1 MQTTSLHELQAQF
14 SECLFDIEKNSS
26 LLPLKTQ
33 NPDNN
38 EQRLNI
44 YRNNVFYSLT
54 SALADLYPVIKRLTG
69 TDFFNG
75 TAKSYLLEHPPKNA
89 AMVYFAEN
97 FPDFLLNFKNTLD
110 NPWLSDVARVDL
122 AWHQSY
128 HAADSAPLT
137 PDQLA
142 KIPADKLAQSKL
154 ALHPSVKLIQSAYPI
169 FQIWDVNHSE
179 RETEDKIDLGSGEES
194 LCSFRPVN
202 DVIVR
207 QLDTGSFT
215 FLQQLQNGQP
225 LSEAM
230 LLASE
235 ENPEFEMDVCLAR
248 CLTDGIFQ
256 NITGETQ

>member
-1 MQTTSLHELQAQF
+1 MQTTCLHELQRQF
-14 SECLFDIEKNSS
+14 SDCLFDIEKKAS

-33 NPDNN
+33 TPDNN
-38 EQRLNI
+38 EQRLDI

-75 TAKSYLLEHPPKNA
+75 TAKSYLIEHPPKSA
-89 AMVYFAEN
+89 TMVYFAEN
-97 FPDFLLNFKNTLD
+97 FPDFLLSFKYSKD
-110 NPWLSDVARVDL
+110 HPWLSDVARVDL

-128 HAADSAPLT
+128 HAADSVPLM

-142 KIPADKLAQSKL
+142 MIPADKLAHTKL
-154 ALHPSVKLIQSAYPI
+154 LLHPSVKLIQSPYPI

-179 RETEDKIDLGSGEES
+179 RETEDKIDLKAGGES
-194 LCSFRPVN
+194 LCIFRPDY

-207 QLDTGSFT
+207 QLDTGSLI
-215 FLQQLQNGQP
+215 FLQQLQNGQT
-225 LSEAM
+225 LAQAM

-235 ENPEFEMDVCLAR
+235 ENSDFEMDMCLAR
-248 CLTDGIFQ
+248 CITEGIFQ
-256 NITGETQ
+256 NITRETQ